1 MEFTVRCV
9 YICKSKMAAPMHL
22 PGSEVA
28 AFMNDARQL
37 NIYCDADPNALNDVI
52 LDYFTSG
59 HASDSDDDTFH
70 EEKSDLESDIEDL
83 TKLTAAAVGMS
94 TTGIGHDDTEA
105 GSKIGKGT
113 NDNISIYL
121 LPLCKKKKYVVSAF

>member
-1 MEFTVRCV
+1 MEFTVRCI

-28 AFMNDARQL
+28 AFMNDARRL
-37 NIYCDADPNALNDVI
+37 NIYCDGDRNALNDVI

-70 EEKSDLESDIEDL
+70 EEK
-83 TKLTAAAVGMS
+83 
-94 TTGIGHDDTEA
+94 
-105 GSKIGKGT
+105 
-113 NDNISIYL
+113 
-121 LPLCKKKKYVVSAF
+121 